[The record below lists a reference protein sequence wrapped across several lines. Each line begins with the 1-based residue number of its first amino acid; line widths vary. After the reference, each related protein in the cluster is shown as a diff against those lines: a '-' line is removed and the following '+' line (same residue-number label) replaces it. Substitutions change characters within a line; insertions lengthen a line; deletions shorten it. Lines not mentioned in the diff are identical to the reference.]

1 MRAFLLVGLWFSLL
15 VFSLPNRQNTALCA
29 FVTRDGSSFV
39 TTCNGKRCPGK
50 KQKRDR
56 IRTASPKDGG
66 KSTPPTE
73 SPKNAPSTPRGSS
86 GAFTPRRPVSA
97 GVADVAVRRA
107 SPVAMRR
114 RRVGRAAPVAM
125 SRRRRHQPGWR
136 DVDARARG
144 RANSPDQA
152 ATRSSHLCL
161 ARVPVRDVLAATRS
175 LGRLYRCAGL
185 RKTPGARQSW
195 QSCSDLVVV
204 PRRAP
209 SCSVLLPSGWVTR
222 EVQVARATR

>member
-15 VFSLPNRQNTALCA
+15 VVFSLPNRQSTALCA

-114 RRVGRAAPVAM
+114 RRVERAAPVAM

-144 RANSPDQA
+144 RANSPES
-152 ATRSSHLCL
+152 RSGSHPVLSPL
-161 ARVPVRDVLAATRS
+161 PRARPCP
-175 LGRLYRCAGL
+175 GCAC
-185 RKTPGARQSW
+185 RH
-195 QSCSDLVVV
+195 
-204 PRRAP
+204 
-209 SCSVLLPSGWVTR
+209 
-222 EVQVARATR
+222 

>member
-15 VFSLPNRQNTALCA
+15 VFSLPNRQNTALLCI
-29 FVTRDGSSFV
+29 RDPRRLV
-39 TTCNGKRCPGK
+39 VRDHLQWKTVPRK

-144 RANSPDQA
+144 RANSPES
-152 ATRSSHLCL
+152 RSGSHPVLSPL
-161 ARVPVRDVLAATRS
+161 PRARPCP
-175 LGRLYRCAGL
+175 GCAC
-185 RKTPGARQSW
+185 RH
-195 QSCSDLVVV
+195 
-204 PRRAP
+204 
-209 SCSVLLPSGWVTR
+209 
-222 EVQVARATR
+222 

>member
-1 MRAFLLVGLWFSLL
+1 MENGAQEKNKKEIESGRQVPKTEANPLHQPKAPKMHPRLLEG
-15 VFSLPNRQNTALCA
+15 QA
-29 FVTRDGSSFV
+29 
-39 TTCNGKRCPGK
+39 
-50 KQKRDR
+50 
-56 IRTASPKDGG
+56 
-66 KSTPPTE
+66 
-73 SPKNAPSTPRGSS
+73 APSHLAARSVRGSPTS
-86 GAFTPRRPVSA
+86 PSVAPRQSPC
-97 GVADVAVRRA
+97 ADVASGGPRQSPCPGGVVTNPAGATSTPVRV
-107 SPVAMRR
+107 VAQTL
-114 RRVGRAAPVAM
+114 P
-125 SRRRRHQPGWR
+125 
-136 DVDARARG
+136 
-144 RANSPDQA
+144 SPDQA